1 MRSMR
6 SARAAASRRPARPE
20 QFRRPAYLEVNV
32 GARKAVPTAAIG
44 PKRADGTYRARYR
57 DRAGKEHARHF
68 KRRVDAQRWLDETTT
83 SLVTGAYVAPGAGRI
98 TFREYHR
105 LLDDLGEPDPVA
117 GGRAMRR
124 SREAALKIVATY
136 R

>member
-1 MRSMR
+1 M
-6 SARAAASRRPARPE
+6 A
-20 QFRRPAYLEVNV
+20 
-32 GARKAVPTAAIG
+32 TIG

-68 KRRVDAQRWLDETTT
+68 RRRVDAQRWLDETTT

-98 TFREYHR
+98 TFASMPRR
-105 LLDDLGEPDPVA
+105 
-117 GGRAMRR
+117 GGPSRSTARARSSR
-124 SREAALKIVATY
+124 SRVRCGDGCT